1 MNEIVVHTDFLL
13 EYNEM
18 IEENI
23 RYIIEGYSIN
33 SLKNI
38 KSFLK
43 NSFKLDADVII
54 KKRSNYKVSISFR
67 TSPEEKIRD

>member
-1 MNEIVVHTDFLL
+1 ML